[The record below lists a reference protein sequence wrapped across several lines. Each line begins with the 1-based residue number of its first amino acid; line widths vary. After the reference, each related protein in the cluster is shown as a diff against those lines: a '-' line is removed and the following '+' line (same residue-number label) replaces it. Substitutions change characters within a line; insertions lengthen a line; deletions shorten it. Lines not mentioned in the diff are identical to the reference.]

1 MNKGKII
8 VFSAPSG
15 SGKTTIVHY
24 LMSQIK
30 NLHFSVS
37 ATSRLPR
44 GNEVDGKDYYF
55 LTPEDFRAKIS
66 SNDFIEYEEVYAG
79 KYYGTLKSEVE
90 KQLARGENVILDVD
104 VKGGISIKQVYKDNA
119 LTVFVQPP
127 SIECLRRRLIKRGT
141 DSIETINNRIQKA
154 EYEITFAHQ
163 FDKIIINDILEEAQK
178 DALTTVREF
187 IDQK

>member
-66 SNDFIEYEEVYAG
+66 NNDFIELSM
-79 KYYGTLKSEVE
+79 KKSM
-90 KQLARGENVILDVD
+90 LA
-104 VKGGISIKQVYKDNA
+104 S
-119 LTVFVQPP
+119 
-127 SIECLRRRLIKRGT
+127 
-141 DSIETINNRIQKA
+141 
-154 EYEITFAHQ
+154 
-163 FDKIIINDILEEAQK
+163 
-178 DALTTVREF
+178 TTEP
-187 IDQK
+187 

>member
-1 MNKGKII
+1 MPDCIGE
-8 VFSAPSG
+8 G
-15 SGKTTIVHY
+15 
-24 LMSQIK
+24 
-30 NLHFSVS
+30 
-37 ATSRLPR
+37 R
-44 GNEVDGKDYYF
+44 F

>member
-1 MNKGKII
+1 M
-8 VFSAPSG
+8 
-15 SGKTTIVHY
+15 
-24 LMSQIK
+24 
-30 NLHFSVS
+30 
-37 ATSRLPR
+37 
-44 GNEVDGKDYYF
+44 
-55 LTPEDFRAKIS
+55 
-66 SNDFIEYEEVYAG
+66 
-79 KYYGTLKSEVE
+79 KSEVE